1 MVQEMTCSKTQ
12 LLIDEIGSLDR
23 LPPEAARHVAAC
35 QRCERFGD
43 ELLQLRALLRAPDR
57 IPAPADFDASLAR
70 RLRAVRA
77 ERPRRSVWTWIGV
90 PSHGLAT
97 AAALVLVAFS
107 SVAVWRSAYS
117 TEPAPRGT
125 SAPVE
130 IAQANPP
137 TSVVVPPA
145 PVDSPKETTVKVSQ
159 PQSNAMSRP
168 GNRRVQIV
176 REAPTSDAMIL
187 VSDEAGTR
195 MVSVPTVLV
204 GSESA
209 VPASIA
215 AAPSTSDASV
225 AF

>member
-1 MVQEMTCSKTQ
+1 MVQDMTCSKTQ

-23 LPPEAARHVAAC
+23 LPPEAARHVDAC
-35 QRCERFGD
+35 RACERFGN
-43 ELLQLRALLRAPDR
+43 ELFRLRSLLREPDR
-57 IPAPADFDASLAR
+57 IPAPADFDAGLAR

-77 ERPRRSVWTWIGV
+77 ETPRRSVWTWVGV

-97 AAALVLVAFS
+97 AAALVLVAFG

-117 TEPAPRGT
+117 TEPAPRLT
-125 SAPVE
+125 STPVE
-130 IAQANPP
+130 VAHVDPP
-137 TSVVVPPA
+137 ASTFVPPA
-145 PVDSPKETTVKVSQ
+145 PPTGDTVKVAQTQ
-159 PQSNAMSRP
+159 PKRVSRP
-168 GNRRVQIV
+168 GNAQRVV
-176 REAPTSDAMIL
+176 PVPASDAMLL